1 MKSFTGLLLSYTFG
15 YLLSIKKIFHL
26 KYKNIVFNYKSS
38 VKCKCKILI
47 ASNTTSALHITNLEL
62 YFAKI
67 LYKNNY
73 DEFIGLIY
81 TKKGEELFNE
91 YYESFLEFL
100 YII

>member
-1 MKSFTGLLLSYTFG
+1 MKKYYDIEKLAKKLSHKRLREEFIG
-15 YLLSIKKIFHL
+15 KES
-26 KYKNIVFNYKSS
+26 
-38 VKCKCKILI
+38 
-47 ASNTTSALHITNLEL
+47 E
-62 YFAKI
+62 

-100 YII
+100 NK